1 MSTEI
6 ERRFLLTDKKP
17 VGFDPNTGAYLLPVE
32 EIEQGFLEFDPT
44 IRIRHSK
51 YHVSKVRVEDT
62 YELTVKE
69 AVYKLSREEYN
80 IKLTKSQ
87 YESLKKDVKGIMVKK
102 VRVHFGKANLTL
114 DYHIGPMKDL
124 FDDYAEIEF
133 KTEEEA
139 KTYNASENDLLGEEI
154 TGRQVKT
161 YRSICEGIWKYE
173 KAKERERIL

>member
-1 MSTEI
+1 
-6 ERRFLLTDKKP
+6 
-17 VGFDPNTGAYLLPVE
+17 
-32 EIEQGFLEFDPT
+32 
-44 IRIRHSK
+44 
-51 YHVSKVRVEDT
+51 
-62 YELTVKE
+62 
-69 AVYKLSREEYN
+69 
-80 IKLTKSQ
+80 
-87 YESLKKDVKGIMVKK
+87 MVKK

-139 KTYNASENDLLGEEI
+139 KAFNASENDLLGEEI